1 MDFLGIY
8 SLPAALELA
17 VKILCIIHVIRT
29 DRSFLWI
36 FLILFVPGLGPLIY
50 FLVEILPDLRIGGR
64 RRGRASFS
72 IPQTSGRTISK
83 LREQLEFSN
92 TTENRTR
99 LARALASA
107 KRFPEALE
115 TLNDCLQG
123 VFKDDPLLTYER
135 AWVYFAA
142 GHPNEALADLGRLDE
157 MRSRHAM
164 PARFLLAARCHE
176 ALGDEEMAL
185 RIYEEAVAV
194 GSGEEARS
202 RYALLLHKTGRTED
216 AQRLFREIITHAKHG
231 DRHYR
236 RLNGEWIGIAKAHA
250 TKT

>member
-1 MDFLGIY
+1 MDFFGIY
-8 SLPAALELA
+8 SWPAALEIA
-17 VKILCIIHVIRT
+17 AKILCIIHVIRSG
-29 DRSFLWI
+29 RSFLWI
-36 FLILFVPGLGPLIY
+36 LLILFFPVFGSLIY
-50 FLVEILPDLRIGGR
+50 FFMEILPDMRTGGR
-64 RRGRASFS
+64 GRGASFK

-83 LREQLEFSN
+83 LRDQLEFSN
-92 TTENRTR
+92 TTENRTK

-107 KRFPEALE
+107 KRFPEALD
-115 TLNDCLQG
+115 TLDDCLRG

-135 AWVYFAA
+135 ALVHFAA

-157 MRSRHAM
+157 MRSRHAT
-164 PARFLLAARCHE
+164 PSRFLLAARCHE

-236 RLNGEWIGIAKAHA
+236 RLNGEWISIAKAHA
-250 TKT
+250 TKA